1 MHRENL
7 RVFGGKQ
14 MPMSVSLHA
23 WAYFP
28 PGTQHHHGTYIPF
41 ATTLALQVPPRHP
54 HVSPRAALG
63 QQGDIP
69 GCGPGPALLD
79 SGTSREASPP
89 RRAQRDQAETHSSS
103 GPDGHEP
110 AGDSWG
116 P

>member
-1 MHRENL
+1 
-7 RVFGGKQ
+7 
-14 MPMSVSLHA
+14 MPMSVSLHTS
-23 WAYFP
+23 AYLP
-28 PGTQHHHGTYIPF
+28 AGTQHHHGTSIPF
-41 ATTLALQVPPRHP
+41 ATTSALQVPPRHL

-79 SGTSREASPP
+79 SGTSRGASPP

-103 GPDGHEP
+103 GPGGHGP
-110 AGDSWG
+110 AGDIEG